1 MEQHN
6 IDPQRA
12 KIQIKRRFGCG
23 TSLFGKPSLLDRK
36 AAFREEILA
45 KHGLDGDETSEVKYL
60 FFTLFYLPIYPLG
73 CYRILNRISREY
85 EYKLPIYNIVT
96 NHTVAGEEN
105 SDWKEI
111 LHIYLHYWILI
122 PAIIALFVVYLIVF
136 KTEE

>member
-60 FFTLFYLPIYPLG
+60 FFYIVLFAYLPAWMLSNTQSNLA
-73 CYRILNRISREY
+73 RI
-85 EYKLPIYNIVT
+85 
-96 NHTVAGEEN
+96 
-105 SDWKEI
+105 
-111 LHIYLHYWILI
+111 
-122 PAIIALFVVYLIVF
+122 
-136 KTEE
+136 